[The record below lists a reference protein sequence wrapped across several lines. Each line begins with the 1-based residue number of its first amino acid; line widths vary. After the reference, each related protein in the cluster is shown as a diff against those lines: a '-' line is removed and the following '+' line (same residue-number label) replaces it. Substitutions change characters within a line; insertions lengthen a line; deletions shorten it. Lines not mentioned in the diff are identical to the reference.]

1 MKIAPLYAALALTA
15 ATALPAGAQT
25 TAQPAVE
32 PGSWT
37 ATPFLSLT
45 FGGDG
50 DSTSLGLGGAAA
62 YDLTELWSVEGELG
76 YVFDLAGDSES
87 SDWSVLGLSGNAL
100 YHFPLENGFAPYATA
115 GLTLARSHLTIS
127 DATAD
132 TAEFGVNLGG
142 GIKMPLTDA
151 LTARG
156 DLRYFKY
163 IDTAPDGFRVYAG
176 LSWRLRR

>member
-1 MKIAPLYAALALTA
+1 MRLTHLYAALALTV
-15 ATALPAGAQT
+15 ATALPVSAQT
-25 TAQPAVE
+25 SQPATE
-32 PGSWT
+32 PGTWSIS
-37 ATPFLSLT
+37 PFLSLT

-50 DSTSLGLGGAAA
+50 DSTSLGLGGSAG

-76 YVFDLAGDSES
+76 YVFDLAGDSDS
-87 SDWSVLGLSGNAL
+87 SDWSVVSLSGNAL
-100 YHFPLENGFAPYATA
+100 YHFPLENGWAPYATG
-115 GLTLARSHLTIS
+115 GLTVARSNLTIA

-151 LTARG
+151 LTVRG

-163 IDTAPDGFRVYAG
+163 VDTAPDGFRMYAG
-176 LSWRLRR
+176 LMWRLRR